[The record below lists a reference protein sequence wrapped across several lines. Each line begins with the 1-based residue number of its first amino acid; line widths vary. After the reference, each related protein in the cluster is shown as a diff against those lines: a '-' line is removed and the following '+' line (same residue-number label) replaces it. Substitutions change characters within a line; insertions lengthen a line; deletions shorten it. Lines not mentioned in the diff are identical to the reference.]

1 MHQRNTESQ
10 KRKLLWQILRKSC
23 PTRCVFIFIFSC
35 LLNCGVQT
43 SPSVRLSIKSQ
54 CQGSQ
59 CSKIFS
65 YEWTLYEQ
73 NKSASNTDP
82 IWRKVNI
89 LQSITTTPLN
99 SSNLVINENSLDG
112 RKNYRLVLFVT
123 TKEGNRG
130 LCAYDIVTATPP
142 SGGRCVI
149 IPSSGISLKTDFN
162 LSCSDWV
169 SDATPL
175 TYQYQYRLDNGL
187 YSMVYYGVNNS
198 VISWLPPGNRSHN
211 YKVEFLATV
220 TNSYGAS
227 APTVNLSVRVSS

>member
-1 MHQRNTESQ
+1 M
-10 KRKLLWQILRKSC
+10 
-23 PTRCVFIFIFSC
+23 CVFHFIFSC
-35 LLNCGVQT
+35 LLNCGVQK

-65 YEWTLYEQ
+65 YEWTLYGR
-73 NKSASNTDP
+73 NKAASNTDP

-99 SSNLVINENSLDG
+99 SSDIVIKENSLDG
-112 RKNYRLVLFVT
+112 RKDYRLVLSVK
-123 TKEGNRG
+123 TKDSIQG
-130 LCAYDIVTATPP
+130 LSAYDIVTATPP

-149 IPSSGISLKTDFN
+149 IPSRGISFKTDFN
-162 LSCSDWV
+162 LSCSDWI

-175 TYQYQYRLDNGL
+175 TYQFQYRLENGL

-198 VISWLPPGNRSHN
+198 IISWLPPGNRSHN
-211 YKVEFLATV
+211 YKIEILATV
-220 TNSYGAS
+220 TNSFGAS
-227 APTVNLSVRVSS
+227 APTVNISVRVSS

>member
-1 MHQRNTESQ
+1 MY
-10 KRKLLWQILRKSC
+10 
-23 PTRCVFIFIFSC
+23 FFFIFSC

-59 CSKIFS
+59 CSIIFS
-65 YEWTLYEQ
+65 YKWALYEQ
-73 NKSASNTDP
+73 NKSTSNTNP

-89 LQSITTTPLN
+89 LQNITTTPLN
-99 SSNLVINENSLDG
+99 SSDIVIKENSLDG
-112 RKNYRLVLFVT
+112 RKDYRLVLSVK
-123 TKEGNRG
+123 TKDGIQG
-130 LCAYDIVTATPP
+130 LSAYDIVTATPP

-175 TYQYQYRLDNGL
+175 TYQFQYRLDNGL
-187 YSMVYYGVNNS
+187 YILVYYGVNNT
-198 VISWLPPGNRSHN
+198 VTSWLPPGNRSHD
-211 YKVEFLATV
+211 YKVELLATV
-220 TNSYGAS
+220 INKYGAF

>member
-1 MHQRNTESQ
+1 MYFF
-10 KRKLLWQILRKSC
+10 
-23 PTRCVFIFIFSC
+23 VIFSC

-65 YEWTLYEQ
+65 YNWTLYGH
-73 NKSASNTDP
+73 NTSASHTDP

-89 LQSITTTPLN
+89 LQSITTKPLN
-99 SSNLVINENSLDG
+99 SSNIVIKENSLDG
-112 RKNYRLVLFVT
+112 RKNYRLVLFVRT
-123 TKEGNRG
+123 EDGIEG
-130 LCAYDIVTATPP
+130 LSAYGIVTATPP

-149 IPSSGISLKTDFN
+149 IPSCGVSFKTYFN
-162 LSCSDWV
+162 LNCSDWI

-175 TYQYQYRLDNGL
+175 TYQFQYRLENGL

-211 YKVEFLATV
+211 YKVEILATV
-220 TNSYGAS
+220 TNRCGAS
-227 APTVNLSVRVSS
+227 APTVNISVRVSS

>member
-1 MHQRNTESQ
+1 MY
-10 KRKLLWQILRKSC
+10 
-23 PTRCVFIFIFSC
+23 FFFIFSC

-82 IWRKVNI
+82 IWRRVNI

-99 SSNLVINENSLDG
+99 SSDIVIKENSLGG
-112 RKNYRLVLFVT
+112 RNHYRLVLFVR
-123 TKEGNRG
+123 TKDGILG
-130 LCAYDIVTATPP
+130 LSAYDIVTATPP

-149 IPSSGISLKTDFN
+149 IPSSGISLKTYFN

-175 TYQYQYRLDNGL
+175 TYQFQYRLKNGL
-187 YSMVYYGVNNS
+187 YSMVHYGVNSS

-211 YKVEFLATV
+211 CKVEFLVTV